1 MANSVTSVVEE
12 KEYHHPQYKVGRTN
26 RHQSLLPH
34 DIFTDGEKLLFESR
48 SILWP
53 LLVRPVIYMIIGQII
68 LLFMD
73 RIPLNSLV
81 KLLGEP
87 SYETIIRTII
97 MWAGVAILAIGGF
110 GILVRWLYWRSNIYT
125 ATNRRILRQT
135 GIIAKSYKDCTL
147 SKVQTVH
154 MQIPLLGR
162 IFSWGTIKLSTAG
175 TVSTEIHWKNLKN
188 PKYAYRRLSE
198 IIEEYRQ
205 NER

>member
-1 MANSVTSVVEE
+1 MTSSVTSVVKE
-12 KEYHHPQYKVGRTN
+12 KEYHHTKYKVEPSYLD
-26 RHQSLLPH
+26 QSLLPH
-34 DIFTDGEKLLFESR
+34 EIFTDGERPLFESR

-53 LLVRPVIYMIIGQII
+53 LLARPVIYMIIGLLI
-68 LLFMD
+68 LLLMN
-73 RIPLNSLV
+73 RIPLNSLTA
-81 KLLGEP
+81 LLGEP

-97 MWAGVAILAIGGF
+97 KWAGVAVLALGGL
-110 GILVRWLYWRSNIYT
+110 GILIRWLYWRSNIYT

-147 SKVQTVH
+147 NKIQTVH
-154 MQIPLLGR
+154 MHIPLLGR

-198 IIEEYRQ
+198 IIEEYQQ
-205 NER
+205 NEL